1 VRSKAP
7 GFHMANHA
15 RARFCARATNPGSMK
30 NLSFDFSGGGNN
42 DVLVLDVE
50 TQFLTEEIPGGWD
63 AIDRLKVAVVVTW
76 DSAHGARSWYEEDM
90 PALLAEIDKYRW
102 IVTFNG
108 ERFDFQVLSAYG
120 PVKHLLPKS
129 IDLLALLADR
139 LGFRVKLDSV
149 ALATLGRSKTGSG
162 TESVL
167 WWRSGDPKQR
177 QKVVDYCKTDVEL
190 TRDIYLFG
198 KENGFVSI
206 DDRKRGGLR
215 RVEISW

>member
-1 VRSKAP
+1 VLVTQTRFTKLIRAGRSNP
-7 GFHMANHA
+7 S
-15 RARFCARATNPGSMK
+15 RAHKSGLMK
-30 NLSFDFSGGGNN
+30 NLSFDFSGGQD

-50 TQFLTEEIPGGWD
+50 TQFLTEEVPGGWD
-63 AIDRLKVAVVVTW
+63 AIDKLKVAVVVTW
-76 DSAHGARSWYEEDM
+76 DAAHGIRTWYEEDM
-90 PALLAEIDKYRW
+90 PSLLAEIDRYRW

-120 PVKHLLPKS
+120 PVKHLFSKS
-129 IDLLALLADR
+129 IDLLLRLAER

-149 ALATLGRSKTGSG
+149 ALATLGRAKTGSG
-162 TESVL
+162 TDSVL

-177 QKVVDYCKTDVEL
+177 QKVVDYCTTDVEL

-215 RVEISW
+215 RVEVNW